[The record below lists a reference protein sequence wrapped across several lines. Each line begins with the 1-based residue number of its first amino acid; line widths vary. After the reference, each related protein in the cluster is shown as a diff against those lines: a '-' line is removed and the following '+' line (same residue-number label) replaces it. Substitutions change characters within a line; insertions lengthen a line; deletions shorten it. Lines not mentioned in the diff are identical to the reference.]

1 MTLREI
7 ADQATNTTS
16 INTEALIET
25 FERYF
30 FEGEG
35 RVFNPIMENRPKKP
49 AKKLAALLAENGF
62 DIIQCTLEQT
72 EYKVRLV
79 TAYAENFN
87 YETFVIDYWN
97 LNVHA
102 E

>member
-1 MTLREI
+1 MTLKEI
-7 ADQATNTTS
+7 AAQATNTTA
-16 INTEALIET
+16 IDTEALIET

-35 RVFNPIMENRPKKP
+35 RVFNPISENRPKKP
-49 AKKLAALLAENGF
+49 AKKLAALLEENGF
-62 DIIQCTLEQT
+62 DIVQCTLEQT
-72 EYKVRLV
+72 DYKVRLV
-79 TAYAENFN
+79 TAYADNFN

-97 LNVHA
+97 LEVHT

>member
-7 ADQATNTTS
+7 ADQATNTTA
-16 INTEALIET
+16 INTDDLIET

-49 AKKLAALLAENGF
+49 AKKLAALLTENGF

-72 EYKVRLV
+72 DYKVRLV

-97 LNVHA
+97 LNVYA

>member
-7 ADQATNTTS
+7 AAQATNTTA
-16 INTEALIET
+16 IDIEALIET
-25 FERYF
+25 FEEYF

-35 RVFNPIMENRPKKP
+35 KIFNPISADRPKKP
-49 AKKLAALLAENGF
+49 AKKLAALLEQNGF

-72 EYKVRLV
+72 DYKVRLV
-79 TAYAENFN
+79 TAYADSFN

-97 LNVHA
+97 CNVYT